1 MRACAKPWVLII
13 SGAETP
19 THVAGQQEGEG
30 ERKVGRNQVT
40 MGLTAHDEA
49 RHIVDLQLINYGSS
63 KEI

>member
-1 MRACAKPWVLII
+1 M
-13 SGAETP
+13 
-19 THVAGQQEGEG
+19 AGQQEGEG